1 MKIAIPYDNGNVFGH
16 FGKTEQ
22 FRVYEAENGKIL
34 SASVLGTDGTGHEAL
49 AELLKKWGVQV
60 LICGGIGGGA
70 LSALDAAG
78 IQVISGAEGN
88 ADEAAEKWL
97 RGELESTGSVCDHH
111 HEEERSCGG
120 GCGHC
125 PGHCERSAI
134 QGKNVGKTCR
144 VHYRGTFNDGT
155 QFDSSFDRGEP
166 LQFVCG
172 AGQMISGFD
181 AAAAD
186 MEVGEEKDVHL
197 MPSEAYGEKNPNM
210 ILRAKIADLP
220 GAEELSVGDR
230 VYLSGPGGQP
240 IPVTVTEKDDENIT
254 LDANHEM
261 AGKELNFHIK
271 MVEIL

>member
-70 LSALDAAG
+70 LNALDAAG

-134 QGKNVGKTCR
+134 QGKMWEKPAGCITGAPSMTEPSLIPPLTGASPFSLSAV
-144 VHYRGTFNDGT
+144 RG
-155 QFDSSFDRGEP
+155 R
-166 LQFVCG
+166 
-172 AGQMISGFD
+172 
-181 AAAAD
+181 
-186 MEVGEEKDVHL
+186 
-197 MPSEAYGEKNPNM
+197 
-210 ILRAKIADLP
+210 
-220 GAEELSVGDR
+220 
-230 VYLSGPGGQP
+230 
-240 IPVTVTEKDDENIT
+240 
-254 LDANHEM
+254 
-261 AGKELNFHIK
+261 
-271 MVEIL
+271 